1 MLLTKVP
8 VTCATRMLKA
18 NKVPYVEH
26 LYDYVDKGGTSHLA
40 EVMGIDEHLTVK
52 TLIFETDAKKPFV
65 ILMHGDWSVSTK
77 NLARHLGVKSV
88 APCEP
93 AQAEHNS
100 GYHCGGTSPFGTRRQ
115 MPIYVEKSILEL
127 PKIYIN
133 GGHRRSGARPPSG
146 ASGSRIEGLMEVHQC
161 PVRAILQKTFLS
173 A

>member
-1 MLLTKVP
+1 MLLTKIP

-26 LYDYVDKGGTSHLA
+26 LYDYVEKGGTSHLA

-65 ILMHGDWSVSTK
+65 ILMHGDWSVSPK

-133 GGHRRSGARPPSG
+133 GGHRGFCVEMDPADLVRVLHPEPV
-146 ASGSRIEGLMEVHQC
+146 EVGL
-161 PVRAILQKTFLS
+161 AD
-173 A
+173 

>member
-1 MLLTKVP
+1 
-8 VTCATRMLKA
+8 
-18 NKVPYVEH
+18 

-133 GGHRRSGARPPSG
+133 GGHRGFCVEMDPADLVRVLHPEPV
-146 ASGSRIEGLMEVHQC
+146 EVGL
-161 PVRAILQKTFLS
+161 KD
-173 A
+173 